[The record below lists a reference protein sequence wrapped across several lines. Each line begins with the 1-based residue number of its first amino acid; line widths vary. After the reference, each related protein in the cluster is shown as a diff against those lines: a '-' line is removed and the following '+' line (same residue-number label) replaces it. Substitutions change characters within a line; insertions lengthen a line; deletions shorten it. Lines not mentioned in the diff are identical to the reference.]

1 MSVKSNV
8 KLAIQ
13 KTIRVV
19 GRCFYRKHVWLVADR
34 EWEAG
39 DNGEAFFRFLQSKPV
54 YSVFAISKDSP
65 DYEMMKQVGKVVDF
79 GSLKYTLLLCIADV
93 YISSH
98 ELHMGG
104 HKETP
109 QMFLSHGISYRDL
122 HNYYNRF
129 SHKNL
134 YTITAS
140 KEERSRIAS
149 EPYIIN
155 PANVYLTGYPR
166 YDRLPEGK
174 SEKIITLALTWRPF
188 LWGISKEDLVRS
200 DYFKLYTSILEC
212 KELLDSITERG
223 YTLKVKL
230 HPQME
235 KYKDM
240 FSLPKGITF
249 WGKKTTYREMY
260 EKSSLLVTDYSSAI
274 YDFAYLKKPVVYY
287 QPDYDELV
295 KAYDGEYEY
304 DYYSK
309 GMGDVTRTI
318 EEFSQCIESYIDT
331 DCAMK
336 DLYRNRVAQFFEY
349 DDRKNCER
357 VYDVICKILNK
368 SV

>member
-54 YSVFAISKDSP
+54 YSVFAISKHSP

-79 GSLKYTLLLCIADV
+79 GSLKYTLLLCVADV

-98 ELHMGG
+98 EIHMAG

-109 QMFLSHGISYRDL
+109 HMFVSHGISYRDL
-122 HNYYNRF
+122 HKYFNRF
-129 SHKNL
+129 THENV
-134 YTITAS
+134 YTVTAS
-140 KEERSRIAS
+140 KAERDRIGAP
-149 EPYIIN
+149 PYTIN
-155 PANVYLTGYPR
+155 PEHVFLTGYPR
-166 YDRLPEGK
+166 YDRLPESK
-174 SEKIITLALTWRPF
+174 SEKIITLALTWRPS
-188 LWGISKEDLVRS
+188 LWGISKEDIAKS
-200 DYFKLYTSILEC
+200 EYFKLYTSIFEC
-212 KELLDSITERG
+212 KKLLDSITERG

-235 KYKDM
+235 KYKDI
-240 FSLPKGITF
+240 FSLPEGISL
-249 WGKKTTYREMY
+249 WDEKITYREMY
-260 EKSSLLVTDYSSAI
+260 EKSSLMVTDYSSAI

-287 QPDYDELV
+287 QPDYEDLV
-295 KAYDGEYEY
+295 EAYNGEYKY

-309 GMGDVTRTI
+309 GMGDVTKTV
-318 EEFSQCIESYIDT
+318 EEFSQCISSYIDK
-331 DCAMK
+331 DCVMK
-336 DLYRNRVAQFFEY
+336 DIYRNRVEQFFEY
-349 DDRKNCER
+349 NDKKNCER
-357 VYDVICKILNK
+357 VYNVICKILNK
-368 SV
+368 